1 MNPLYKQLQNF
12 GHVRTNQS
20 VAKFTTFQI
29 GGIAQFLIEV
39 TETQKLIEV
48 LNFLTGEGINWFIL
62 GGGSNVLWQDE
73 DYEGVVIK
81 VQTSGIKVLDQVIEA
96 EAGVPLS
103 LVMNVAL
110 KQSWGGLEW
119 AAGLP
124 GTVGGAVRGNAGA
137 MWSDT
142 AHSIEK
148 IEVWHEGEIMQL
160 RPKNCGFAYRESIFK
175 HSDDVVL
182 KAWFSFV
189 LGDKIK
195 MMADIQDYLKK
206 RAGKYP
212 PLPSGGSFF
221 KNIDCSKW
229 SDIKGVLP
237 EEFIKIGKIPAGW
250 LIDKA
255 GLKGLT
261 MGGCMVSKEHGNF
274 MVNFNNGTQQDILKL
289 VEIVKQKVYDNY
301 GIELEEEVKIVN
313 C

>member
-62 GGGSNVLWQDE
+62 GGCSNVLWQDE

-124 GTVGGAVRGNAGA
+124 GTVGGAVLA
-137 MWSDT
+137 
-142 AHSIEK
+142 
-148 IEVWHEGEIMQL
+148 VL
-160 RPKNCGFAYRESIFK
+160 FCRELLAS
-175 HSDDVVL
+175 S
-182 KAWFSFV
+182 
-189 LGDKIK
+189 
-195 MMADIQDYLKK
+195 
-206 RAGKYP
+206 
-212 PLPSGGSFF
+212 
-221 KNIDCSKW
+221 
-229 SDIKGVLP
+229 
-237 EEFIKIGKIPAGW
+237 
-250 LIDKA
+250 
-255 GLKGLT
+255 
-261 MGGCMVSKEHGNF
+261 
-274 MVNFNNGTQQDILKL
+274 
-289 VEIVKQKVYDNY
+289 VE
-301 GIELEEEVKIVN
+301 
-313 C
+313 